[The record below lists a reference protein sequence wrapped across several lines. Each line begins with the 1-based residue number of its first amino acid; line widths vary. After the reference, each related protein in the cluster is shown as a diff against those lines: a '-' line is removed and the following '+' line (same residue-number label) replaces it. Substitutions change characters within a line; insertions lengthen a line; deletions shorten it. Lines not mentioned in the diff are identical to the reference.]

1 LYGQLV
7 REFHDKVGVS
17 MPDGY
22 TQIHW
27 DEFLVRHRMLKE
39 EYLEYLNASSVVD
52 VVDAF
57 ADMIYVI
64 VGTMLIMGIDPDA
77 VFEEVHRSNM
87 TKDGANRNSEGK
99 ILKDENFIAPN
110 LRAVIGA
117 DV

>member
-1 LYGQLV
+1 
-7 REFHDKVGVS
+7 
-17 MPDGY
+17 
-22 TQIHW
+22 
-27 DEFLVRHRMLKE
+27 
-39 EYLEYLNASSVVD
+39 
-52 VVDAF
+52 
-57 ADMIYVI
+57 
-64 VGTMLIMGIDPDA
+64 MLIMGIDPDA

>member
-7 REFHDKVGVS
+7 REFHDKVGVY
-17 MPDGY
+17 MPDDY
-22 TQIHW
+22 EKIAW
-27 DEFLVRHRMLKE
+27 EDFLVRHRMLKE
-39 EYLEYLNASSVVD
+39 EYLEYLNSTSVVD